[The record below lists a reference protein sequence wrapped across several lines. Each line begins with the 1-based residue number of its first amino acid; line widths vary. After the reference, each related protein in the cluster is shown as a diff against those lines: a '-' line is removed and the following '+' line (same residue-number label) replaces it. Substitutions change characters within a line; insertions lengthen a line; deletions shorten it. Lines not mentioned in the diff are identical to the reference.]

1 MKMNMATAALD
12 RITGGRAQKAIKYSM
27 VSVVG
32 VTITQVLLLI
42 FYGLLDW
49 EATAANIVSVSLCSI
64 PVFFLNKHW
73 VWGKAGRAHVRRE
86 VLPFWG
92 FSLAGLILSTIAVS
106 IVDDWSESH
115 LVVSAANISGFAVL
129 WVAKFLFLDAVL
141 FSGAHTEEG
150 ALPG

>member
-1 MKMNMATAALD
+1 MNMATEALD
-12 RITGGRAQKAIKYSM
+12 RITRGRGQKALKYTM

-32 VTITQVLLLI
+32 VTITQCLLLV

-49 EATAANIVSVSLCSI
+49 EATAANIMSVSLCSI

-73 VWGKAGRAHVRRE
+73 VWGQGGRAHLRRE
-86 VLPFWG
+86 VLPFWL
-92 FSLAGLILSTIAVS
+92 FSLAGLVLSTLFVS

-115 LVVSAANISGFAVL
+115 LVVSAANIAGFGVL

-141 FSGAHTEEG
+141 FAGAHTEEG